1 MKSANKGSFP
11 AGHAVTIR
19 TVTDEEM
26 AYKVVQ
32 LYFEEV
38 ARQGFKRTLDL
49 DSIINAYL
57 YALGRLRNKDK
68 ELHEIM
74 HLVSEEEKHLG
85 HESRAE
91 VLPQAATGTGN
102 KPIIH

>member
-1 MKSANKGSFP
+1 MKAMLKGS
-11 AGHAVTIR
+11 HE
-19 TVTDEEM
+19 TVRVLPVKVMSDEEM
-26 AYKVVQ
+26 AYKLVQ

-68 ELHEIM
+68 ELGEIM
-74 HLVSEEEKHLG
+74 HLVSAEERQLS

-91 VLPQAATGTGN
+91 VLPQVDA
-102 KPIIH
+102 KPAIH

>member
-1 MKSANKGSFP
+1 MKAMVKGS
-11 AGHAVTIR
+11 HE
-19 TVTDEEM
+19 TVRVLPVKVMSDEEM
-26 AYKVVQ
+26 AYKLVQ

-57 YALGRLRNKDK
+57 YALGRLKNKEK

-74 HLVSEEEKHLG
+74 HLVSEEEKLLG

-91 VLPQAATGTGN
+91 VLPQAAPATR
-102 KPIIH
+102 PVIH